1 VAHRIHSDELNY
13 FWLFFVLMTFLIAM
27 LRTEQVVFA
36 GEPSHGSDS
45 LFENQIRSMTAPK
58 PPLKLSGDPR
68 YQNNQDGTITDL
80 KHGLMWKR
88 QDSYQEKKE
97 WTNWEAAQLYVEEK
111 NKQKFAGH
119 NDWRLPTRKELLTLY
134 EEDKSIPWFYYWTT
148 NEVHMDP
155 IFGYTSCCFWTS
167 EEHKDQF
174 AWHVNFLRGKAYPG
188 IKKGKKN
195 QAAGSA
201 SLSVVRPVRGVLK
214 AGLEVDPKMEP
225 EVESEAKS
233 EAGPKMEPEVVSGAK
248 SEAVSEKES
257 EAESGSKKDKLD
269 SEE

>member
-1 VAHRIHSDELNY
+1 VVHRIHRDELNC
-13 FWLFFVLMTFLIAM
+13 FCLFFVLMMFFIAM

-36 GEPSHGSDS
+36 GEPLHGNDS

-68 YQNNQDGTITDL
+68 YRNNQDDTVTDL

-174 AWHVNFLRGKAYPG
+174 AWHVNFLRGKAYPS

-201 SLSVVRPVRGVLK
+201 SLSVVRAVRGVLK
-214 AGLEVDPKMEP
+214 TGLEASPKMES
-225 EVESEAKS
+225 EVESNAK
-233 EAGPKMEPEVVSGAK
+233 P
-248 SEAVSEKES
+248 EAVSVKEP
-257 EAESGSKKDKLD
+257 EAESGAKIGVID
-269 SEE
+269 SEK

>member
-1 VAHRIHSDELNY
+1 MSRKIDTKKLNY
-13 FWLFFVLMTFLIAM
+13 FWLFCLLIIFSFAT
-27 LRTEQVVFA
+27 LRTEHRLFA
-36 GEPSHGSDS
+36 NEPSYGSDS

-68 YQNNQDGTITDL
+68 YRNNQDGTITDL
-80 KHGLMWKR
+80 KYGLMWKQ

-97 WTNWEAAQLYVEEK
+97 WTNWEAAQLYVEDK

-167 EEHKDQF
+167 EEYKDNQY

-201 SLSVVRPVRGVLK
+201 SLSVVRPVRGTLK
-214 AGLEVDPKMEP
+214 VESELVPRELEVDPET
-225 EVESEAKS
+225 KS
-233 EAGPKMEPEVVSGAK
+233 ETKPETKSDAEP
-248 SEAVSEKES
+248 
-257 EAESGSKKDKLD
+257 
-269 SEE
+269 

>member
-1 VAHRIHSDELNY
+1 VACKIKTNKLNY
-13 FWLFFVLMTFLIAM
+13 SWLFFVLMVFFFAM
-27 LRTEQVVFA
+27 FRTEQIVFA
-36 GEPSHGSDS
+36 DEPSHGTDS

-58 PPLKLSGDPR
+58 PALEPSGDPR
-68 YQNNQDGTITDL
+68 YLNNQDGTVTDL
-80 KHGLMWKR
+80 KHGLMWKL

-97 WTNWEAAQLYVEEK
+97 WTNWEVAQLYVEEK
-111 NKQKFAGH
+111 NKEKFAGH

-134 EEDKSIPWFYYWTT
+134 EKDKSIPWFYYWTT

-167 EEHKDQF
+167 EEHKEQF

-201 SLSVVRPVRGVLK
+201 SLSVVRPVRGTLK
-214 AGLEVDPKMEP
+214 AESETESETESAAEP
-225 EVESEAKS
+225 EVKS
-233 EAGPKMEPEVVSGAK
+233 ETKPETESAAELGAK
-248 SEAVSEKES
+248 IK
-257 EAESGSKKDKLD
+257 
-269 SEE
+269 

>member
-1 VAHRIHSDELNY
+1 VACERLTRKINY
-13 FWLFFVLMTFLIAM
+13 LWLFCVLTIFFCALFQ
-27 LRTEQVVFA
+27 TEQSIFA
-36 GEPSHGSDS
+36 DEPLHGGDS

-68 YQNNQDGTITDL
+68 YRNNKDGTVTDL
-80 KHGLMWKR
+80 KFGLMWKL

-97 WTNWEAAQLYVEEK
+97 WTNWEVAQVYVEEK

-119 NDWRLPTRKELLTLY
+119 SDWRLPTRKELLTLY
-134 EEDKSIPWFYYWTT
+134 EKDKSIPWFYYWTT
-148 NEVHMDP
+148 NEVHMDQ

-167 EEHKDQF
+167 EEHKGEY

-201 SLSVVRPVRGVLK
+201 SLSVVRPVRGILK
-214 AGLEVDPKMEP
+214 VELEDELGTRS
-225 EVESEAKS
+225 ETESEAKS
-233 EAGPKMEPEVVSGAK
+233 ITK
-248 SEAVSEKES
+248 SVMES
-257 EAESGSKKDKLD
+257 EVESGSEVEKVD
-269 SEE
+269 

>member
-1 VAHRIHSDELNY
+1 MVHIIHRDELNY
-13 FWLFFVLMTFLIAM
+13 LCLFFVLMMFFIAM

-36 GEPSHGSDS
+36 GEPLHGNDS

-68 YQNNQDGTITDL
+68 YRNNQDDTVTDL

-174 AWHVNFLRGKAYPG
+174 AWHVNFLRGKAYPS

-201 SLSVVRPVRGVLK
+201 SLSVVRAVRGVLK
-214 AGLEVDPKMEP
+214 TGLEASPKMKS
-225 EVESEAKS
+225 EVESNAK
-233 EAGPKMEPEVVSGAK
+233 P
-248 SEAVSEKES
+248 EAVSVKEP
-257 EAESGSKKDKLD
+257 EAESGVKIGAID

>member
-1 VAHRIHSDELNY
+1 MEVDRKVDINKLNY
-13 FWLFFVLMTFLIAM
+13 LWLFCVLMIILPAVLTAEKRVL
-27 LRTEQVVFA
+27 A

-68 YQNNQDGTITDL
+68 YRNNQDGTVTDL
-80 KHGLMWKR
+80 KHGLMWKL

-97 WTNWEAAQLYVEEK
+97 WTNWEVAQLYVEEK
-111 NKQKFAGH
+111 NKQKFAGY

-134 EEDKSIPWFYYWTT
+134 EENKSIPWFYYWTT

-167 EEHKDQF
+167 EEHKDEY

-201 SLSVVRPVRGVLK
+201 SLSVVRPVRGALKEDSTVVLDTK
-214 AGLEVDPKMEP
+214 SDVELKNKPASKPET
-225 EVESEAKS
+225 EVETKS
-233 EAGPKMEPEVVSGAK
+233 ETNIH
-248 SEAVSEKES
+248 
-257 EAESGSKKDKLD
+257 
-269 SEE
+269 

>member
-1 VAHRIHSDELNY
+1 MALTIKPNKLSYLWSFCALVVFS
-13 FWLFFVLMTFLIAM
+13 FAM
-27 LRTEQVVFA
+27 FRTEQMVFA
-36 GEPSHGSDS
+36 DELSNGSDA

-58 PPLKLSGDPR
+58 PPLKPSGDLR
-68 YQNNQDGTITDL
+68 YRNNQDGTVTDL
-80 KHGLMWKR
+80 KHGLMWTL

-97 WTNWEAAQLYVEEK
+97 WTNWEVAQLYVEEK

-134 EEDKSIPWFYYWTT
+134 EKDKSIPWFYYWTT

-167 EEHKDQF
+167 EEHKDQY

-201 SLSVVRPVRGVLK
+201 SLSVVRPVRGTLRL
-214 AGLEVDPKMEP
+214 GTEVQLGT
-225 EVESEAKS
+225 ESEAKS
-233 EAGPKMEPEVVSGAK
+233 GMVK
-248 SEAVSEKES
+248 EAVSKVEPVIAEAESKVES
-257 EAESGSKKDKLD
+257 EAGSGAEK
-269 SEE
+269 

>member
-1 VAHRIHSDELNY
+1 MDHKIEVNKLNY
-13 FWLFFVLMTFLIAM
+13 LWLFCVLVMILFAVLLTGK
-27 LRTEQVVFA
+27 RVFA
-36 GEPSHGSDS
+36 VEPSHGSDS

-68 YQNNQDGTITDL
+68 YQNNQNGTVTDL
-80 KHGLMWKR
+80 KHGLMWKL

-97 WTNWEAAQLYVEEK
+97 WTNWEVAQLYVEEK
-111 NKQKFAGH
+111 NKQKFAGY

-167 EEHKDQF
+167 EEHKDEY

-201 SLSVVRPVRGVLK
+201 SLSVVRPVRGTLNAESEVILEKKSDVELENKSENK
-214 AGLEVDPKMEP
+214 AEM
-225 EVESEAKS
+225 EVETKS
-233 EAGPKMEPEVVSGAK
+233 ETEIP
-248 SEAVSEKES
+248 
-257 EAESGSKKDKLD
+257 
-269 SEE
+269 

>member
-1 VAHRIHSDELNY
+1 MVHRIHRDELNC
-13 FWLFFVLMTFLIAM
+13 FCLFFVLMMFFIAM

-36 GEPSHGSDS
+36 GEPLHGNDS

-68 YQNNQDGTITDL
+68 YRNNQDDTVTDL

-174 AWHVNFLRGKAYPG
+174 AWHVNFLRGKAYPS

-201 SLSVVRPVRGVLK
+201 SLSVVRAVRGVLK
-214 AGLEVDPKMEP
+214 TGLEASPKMES
-225 EVESEAKS
+225 EVESNAK
-233 EAGPKMEPEVVSGAK
+233 P
-248 SEAVSEKES
+248 EAVSVKEP
-257 EAESGSKKDKLD
+257 EAESGAKIGGID

>member
-1 VAHRIHSDELNY
+1 MM
-13 FWLFFVLMTFLIAM
+13 FFIAM

-36 GEPSHGSDS
+36 GEPLHGNDS

-68 YQNNQDGTITDL
+68 YRNNQDDTVTDL

-111 NKQKFAGH
+111 NKQKFAGY

-201 SLSVVRPVRGVLK
+201 SLSVVRAVRGVLK
-214 AGLEVDPKMEP
+214 TGLEASPKMES
-225 EVESEAKS
+225 EVESNAK
-233 EAGPKMEPEVVSGAK
+233 P
-248 SEAVSEKES
+248 EAVSVNEP
-257 EAESGSKKDKLD
+257 EAESGAKIGGID

>member
-1 VAHRIHSDELNY
+1 
-13 FWLFFVLMTFLIAM
+13 MTFPIAM

-36 GEPSHGSDS
+36 GEPSDGSDS

-68 YQNNQDGTITDL
+68 YRNSQDDTITDL
-80 KHGLMWKR
+80 KSGLMWKR

-97 WTNWEAAQLYVEEK
+97 WTNWEAAQLYVEER

-119 NDWRLPTRKELLTLY
+119 SDWRLPTRKELLTLY

-174 AWHVNFLRGKAYPG
+174 AWHVNFLRGKAYPS

-201 SLSVVRPVRGVLK
+201 SLSVVRAVRGVLR
-214 AGLEVDPKMEP
+214 AEL
-225 EVESEAKS
+225 
-233 EAGPKMEPEVVSGAK
+233 EAGPKMEPEAESEAK
-248 SEAVSEKES
+248 SEGVSVEKP
-257 EAESGSKKDKLD
+257 EAESEGKIDKLD

>member
-1 VAHRIHSDELNY
+1 MALTIETNKLNY
-13 FWLFFVLMTFLIAM
+13 LWSFCALVMFSLAIF
-27 LRTEQVVFA
+27 RTEQMVFA
-36 GEPSHGSDS
+36 DEPSNGSDA

-58 PPLKLSGDPR
+58 PPLKPSGDPR
-68 YQNNQDGTITDL
+68 YRNNQDGTVTDL
-80 KHGLMWKR
+80 KHGLMWKL

-97 WTNWEAAQLYVEEK
+97 WTNWEVAQLYVEEK

-134 EEDKSIPWFYYWTT
+134 EKDKSIPWFYYWTT

-167 EEHKDQF
+167 EEHKKDEY

-201 SLSVVRPVRGVLK
+201 SLSVVRPVRGTLRLGTE
-214 AGLEVDPKMEP
+214 AQLGT
-225 EVESEAKS
+225 ESEAKS
-233 EAGPKMEPEVVSGAK
+233 GMVK
-248 SEAVSEKES
+248 
-257 EAESGSKKDKLD
+257 EAESKMESETGSGAEK
-269 SEE
+269 

>member
-1 VAHRIHSDELNY
+1 MAYRIHSDEINY
-13 FWLFFVLMTFLIAM
+13 FWLFFVLMTFPIAM

-68 YQNNQDGTITDL
+68 YRNNQDGTITDL
-80 KHGLMWKR
+80 KHGLMWKL

-167 EEHKDQF
+167 EEYKDQY

-201 SLSVVRPVRGVLK
+201 SLSVVRPVRGTLK
-214 AGLEVDPKMEP
+214 VG
-225 EVESEAKS
+225 
-233 EAGPKMEPEVVSGAK
+233 
-248 SEAVSEKES
+248 S
-257 EAESGSKKDKLD
+257 EAESGMD
-269 SEE
+269 SEVEPKEKLETKSGMDSEAGSEAKIGKLN

>member
-1 VAHRIHSDELNY
+1 MAYRIHSDEINY
-13 FWLFFVLMTFLIAM
+13 FWLFFVLMTFPIAM

-68 YQNNQDGTITDL
+68 YRNNQDGTITDL
-80 KHGLMWKR
+80 KHGLMWKL

-134 EEDKSIPWFYYWTT
+134 EENKSIPWFYYWTT

-174 AWHVNFLRGKAYPG
+174 AWHVNFLRGKAYPS

-214 AGLEVDPKMEP
+214 AGLEADPKMEP
-225 EVESEAKS
+225 EVGSEAKS
-233 EAGPKMEPEVVSGAK
+233 EAVL
-248 SEAVSEKES
+248 EKES
-257 EAESGSKKDKLD
+257 EAGSGAKIDKLD

>member
-1 VAHRIHSDELNY
+1 MAYRIHSDEINY
-13 FWLFFVLMTFLIAM
+13 FWLFFVLMTFPIAM

-36 GEPSHGSDS
+36 GEPLHGSDS

-68 YQNNQDGTITDL
+68 YRNNQDGTITDL

-134 EEDKSIPWFYYWTT
+134 EENKSIPWFYYWTT

-167 EEHKDQF
+167 EEHKDEY

-201 SLSVVRPVRGVLK
+201 SLSVIRPVRGTLRLGTEAQLGTESEAKPGMVK
-214 AGLEVDPKMEP
+214 EAVSKVEP
-225 EVESEAKS
+225 VIAEAESKVESEA
-233 EAGPKMEPEVVSGAK
+233 GSGA
-248 SEAVSEKES
+248 EK
-257 EAESGSKKDKLD
+257 
-269 SEE
+269 

>member
-1 VAHRIHSDELNY
+1 MVHRIHRDELNC
-13 FWLFFVLMTFLIAM
+13 FCLFFVLMMFFIAM
-27 LRTEQVVFA
+27 LRTEQVAFA
-36 GEPSHGSDS
+36 GEPLHGNDS

-68 YQNNQDGTITDL
+68 YRNNQDDTVTDL

-174 AWHVNFLRGKAYPG
+174 AWHVNFLRGKAYPS

-201 SLSVVRPVRGVLK
+201 SLSVVRAVRGVLK
-214 AGLEVDPKMEP
+214 TGSEVSPKMES
-225 EVESEAKS
+225 EVESNAK
-233 EAGPKMEPEVVSGAK
+233 P
-248 SEAVSEKES
+248 EAVSVKEP
-257 EAESGSKKDKLD
+257 EAESGANIGVID
-269 SEE
+269 SEK

>member
-1 VAHRIHSDELNY
+1 MVHRIHRDELNC
-13 FWLFFVLMTFLIAM
+13 FCLFFVLMMFFIAM

-36 GEPSHGSDS
+36 GEPLHGNDS

-68 YQNNQDGTITDL
+68 YRNNQDDTVTDL

-174 AWHVNFLRGKAYPG
+174 AWHVNFLRGKAYPS

-201 SLSVVRPVRGVLK
+201 SLSVVRAVRGVLK
-214 AGLEVDPKMEP
+214 TGL
-225 EVESEAKS
+225 
-233 EAGPKMEPEVVSGAK
+233 EAGPKMESEVESNAK
-248 SEAVSEKES
+248 PEAVSVKEP
-257 EAESGSKKDKLD
+257 EAESGAKIGGID

>member
-1 VAHRIHSDELNY
+1 MAYRIHSDEINY
-13 FWLFFVLMTFLIAM
+13 FWLFFVLMTFPIAM

-68 YQNNQDGTITDL
+68 YRNNQDGTITDL
-80 KHGLMWKR
+80 KHGLMWKL

-201 SLSVVRPVRGVLK
+201 SLSVVRPVRGAALAKSK
-214 AGLEVDPKMEP
+214 AGQ
-225 EVESEAKS
+225 
-233 EAGPKMEPEVVSGAK
+233 KMEPEVVSGAK

>member
-1 VAHRIHSDELNY
+1 
-13 FWLFFVLMTFLIAM
+13 
-27 LRTEQVVFA
+27 
-36 GEPSHGSDS
+36 
-45 LFENQIRSMTAPK
+45 
-58 PPLKLSGDPR
+58 
-68 YQNNQDGTITDL
+68 
-80 KHGLMWKR
+80 MWKR

-214 AGLEVDPKMEP
+214 AGLEAGPKMEP

-233 EAGPKMEPEVVSGAK
+233 EAVSVKEP
-248 SEAVSEKES
+248 
-257 EAESGSKKDKLD
+257 EAESVTKIGKLD

>member
-1 VAHRIHSDELNY
+1 MNHKIEINKLNY
-13 FWLFFVLMTFLIAM
+13 LWLFCVLVMILFAVFL
-27 LRTEQVVFA
+27 TEKGVFA

-68 YQNNQDGTITDL
+68 YQNNQNGTVTDL
-80 KHGLMWKR
+80 KHGLMWKL

-97 WTNWEAAQLYVEEK
+97 WTNWEVAQLYVEEK
-111 NKQKFAGH
+111 NKQKFAGY
-119 NDWRLPTRKELLTLY
+119 NDWRLPNRKELLTLY

-167 EEHKDQF
+167 EEHKGEY

-201 SLSVVRPVRGVLK
+201 SLSVVRPVRGTLK
-214 AGLEVDPKMEP
+214 AESEVVLEKESGVELENKSENKSENEP
-225 EVESEAKS
+225 ETGVEAKS
-233 EAGPKMEPEVVSGAK
+233 ETEIN
-248 SEAVSEKES
+248 
-257 EAESGSKKDKLD
+257 
-269 SEE
+269 